1 MPKVIFKDH
10 SGSELETVEVDSG
23 SSLMQAAIDNGIDG
37 ITAECGGACSCATC
51 HCYIGEPW
59 IGKTSAPSDMEKELL
74 LCVVDPKGNSRLACQ
89 VNVTDELNGVEVI
102 IPESQY

>member
-10 SGSELETVEVDSG
+10 SGNELDAVEVEVG
-23 SSLMQAAIDNGIDG
+23 SNLMQAAIDNGIDG

-51 HCYIGEPW
+51 HCYIEDTW
-59 IGKTSAPSDMEKELL
+59 VSKTSARSDMEKELL
-74 LCVVDPKGNSRLACQ
+74 LCVIDPKDNSRLACQ
-89 VNVTDELNGVEVI
+89 VEVTDALDGIEVV

>member
-10 SGSELETVEVDSG
+10 TGYELETVEVDSG
-23 SSLMQAAIDNGIDG
+23 SSLMQAAIDNGIEG

-51 HCYIGEPW
+51 HCYVGDAW
-59 IGKTSAPSDMEKELL
+59 LSKTSAPSDMEKELL
-74 LCVVDPKGNSRLACQ
+74 LCVVEPKDNSRLACQ
-89 VNVTDELNGVEVI
+89 VGVTEALDGVEVV